1 NTLEGG
7 RHMKAIRK
15 AGWFFSLALM
25 MACLMG
31 VLGSIPGEALAGV
44 IASHGADGVTV
55 RDADLGKLQAFLEQK
70 IVLQKLTDY
79 GVSAEEA
86 RGKIRS
92 MSDADLHRLASL
104 SDRAAE
110 GADNALGFLIGVA
123 ILIILIVVI
132 VKLMN
137 KEIVIR

>member
-1 NTLEGG
+1 
-7 RHMKAIRK
+7 MKAIRK
-15 AGWFFSLALM
+15 AGWFFMLALM

-31 VLGSIPGEALAGV
+31 VLGSIRGEALAGV
-44 IASHGADGVTV
+44 IASHGIDGASVRGADV
-55 RDADLGKLQAFLEQK
+55 GKLQAFLEQK
-70 IVLQKLTDY
+70 IVLQQLTDY
-79 GVSAEEA
+79 GVSADEA
-86 RGKIRS
+86 MAKIRS

-110 GADNALGFLIGVA
+110 GADSALGFLIGVA
-123 ILIILIVVI
+123 VLIILIVVI

>member
-1 NTLEGG
+1 
-7 RHMKAIRK
+7 MKAIRK
-15 AGWFFSLALM
+15 TGWFFLLALM
-25 MACLMG
+25 MACWMG
-31 VLGSIPGEALAGV
+31 VLGSIRGEALAGV
-44 IASHGADGVTV
+44 IASHGIDGASVRGADI
-55 RDADLGKLQAFLEQK
+55 GKLQTFLEQK

-79 GVSAEEA
+79 GVSADEA
-86 RGKIRS
+86 MAKIRS

-110 GADNALGFLIGVA
+110 GADSALGFLIGVA
-123 ILIILIVVI
+123 VLIILIVVI

>member
-1 NTLEGG
+1 MN
-7 RHMKAIRK
+7 AIRK

-31 VLGSIPGEALAGV
+31 VLGSIRGEALAGV
-44 IASHGADGVTV
+44 IASHGAGGVTV

-86 RGKIRS
+86 MGKIRS